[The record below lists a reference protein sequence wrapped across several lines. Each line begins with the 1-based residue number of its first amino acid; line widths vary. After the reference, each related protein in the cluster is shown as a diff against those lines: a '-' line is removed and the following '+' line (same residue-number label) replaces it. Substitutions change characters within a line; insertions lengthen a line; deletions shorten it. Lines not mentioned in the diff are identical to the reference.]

1 MKLLMTLTTMFAAA
15 VALSA
20 ADDSAVAYVPHDK
33 AAPFIMTKGGTMV
46 PGSDFEVQGTH
57 RDKPGNIE
65 VHLKERD
72 VFYVVDG
79 EATVVAGGKL
89 VNPKETRAGQM
100 TGTAIDG
107 GQTYQLTKG
116 DVMTIPAGV
125 PHWFKETKGI
135 GYFVVKVKKP

>member
-1 MKLLMTLTTMFAAA
+1 MKFLITFSTLLISAGM
-15 VALSA
+15 VAS
-20 ADDSAVAYVPHDK
+20 ADDSAVAYVAHDK
-33 AAPFIMTKGGTMV
+33 AAPFIMTKSGTMI
-46 PGSDFEVQGTH
+46 PGTDFEVQGTH
-57 RDKPGNIE
+57 RDRGGNVE

-79 EATVVAGGKL
+79 EATVIAGGTL
-89 VNPKETRAGQM
+89 VNPRETRAGQM
-100 TGTAIDG
+100 TGSGIDG
-107 GQTYQLTKG
+107 GTTYHLTKG